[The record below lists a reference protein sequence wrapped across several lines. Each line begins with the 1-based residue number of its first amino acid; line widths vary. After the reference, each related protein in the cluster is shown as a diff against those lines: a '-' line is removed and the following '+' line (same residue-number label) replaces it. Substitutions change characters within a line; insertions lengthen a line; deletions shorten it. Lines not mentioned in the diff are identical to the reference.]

1 MSTFWPRVN
10 ERTRRFLQNCCVLC
24 ITKNAQNL
32 LCPTIVSSL
41 FLFFIYFFLFSSEIE
56 YSKNL
61 RYFLS
66 LPFNI
71 EIFFD
76 EKDVLLFYYFRVSL
90 SRLKT
95 LLKILNFKAISYKRH
110 KLKINIRGK
119 YYYKKYNSALF
130 IFLSK
135 KVPKL
140 RLIIVY

>member
-110 KLKINIRGK
+110 KLKINIRRK

>member
-1 MSTFWPRVN
+1 M
-10 ERTRRFLQNCCVLC
+10 
-24 ITKNAQNL
+24 
-32 LCPTIVSSL
+32 
-41 FLFFIYFFLFSSEIE
+41 
-56 YSKNL
+56 

>member
-135 KVPKL
+135 KVSKL